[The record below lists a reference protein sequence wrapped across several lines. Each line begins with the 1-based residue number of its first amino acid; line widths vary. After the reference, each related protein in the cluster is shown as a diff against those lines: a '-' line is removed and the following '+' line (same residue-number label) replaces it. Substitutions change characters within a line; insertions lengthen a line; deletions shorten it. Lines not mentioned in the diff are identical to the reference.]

1 VSGSLLPVAD
11 RTAVRAY
18 ALHVADRHRRMLVTV
33 VGLASLAT
41 VAGLAGPRLLGTIVQ
56 DVQHGTTGRHID
68 LLTGLLVLSICVQ
81 ALLSRYSYLA
91 GKNFGETVLA
101 ELRESFVGSVLDL
114 PLSRIE
120 QAGSGDLIS
129 RASRDVNAL
138 RQAAQQGIPAI
149 LGAGSSVLLTIGAL
163 VLVSPPLA
171 AVTLI
176 TMPPILV
183 TVRWYLRYA
192 RDGYLATNATY
203 STMLEN
209 LAATV
214 EGAAAIETLRLGQ
227 QRIQLSDTDITRS
240 WHAELR
246 TLRLR
251 VRLYPV
257 TEASQLAPAG
267 LMLLCGGYG
276 YTRGWVSIAQVT
288 AATLYVQQLATPVST
303 LLDWLDTIQTGAA
316 SLARLVGVAG
326 IPADRTVTGVRPE
339 EADRRLAADRVGFRY
354 DGGREVLHDVDLT
367 VTPGEHLAVVG
378 PSGAGKSTLGRL
390 LAGISAPG
398 RGRVTV
404 GGAPLIELPLGDLRG
419 EVALVTQ
426 EHHVFA
432 STLRENVA
440 LARPGAS
447 DEEIL
452 DALAAVDAAEW
463 AAALPEGLGT
473 RLGAGADGTEL
484 SAPQAQQLAL
494 ARLVLADPRILVL
507 DEATSLLDPR
517 AARHLERSLSAVMRG
532 RTVISIAHRL
542 HTAHGADRV
551 AVIEDG
557 EVTELGAHH
566 ELIAADGAYARL
578 WDSWHGEQAPQ
589 AAPRAG
595 PVAPRAGTV
604 RLSQPRVD
612 RAQQP
617 LDAKGW
623 FIRMRPMIGT
633 RILTIHGHRHPSRDS
648 RRPFR
653 RRGLECRAVRRGRRH
668 P

>member
-1 VSGSLLPVAD
+1 MSRGMLPVAD
-11 RTAVRAY
+11 RAAVRTY
-18 ALHVADRHRRMLVTV
+18 ALHVASRQRRMLAAV

-41 VAGLAGPRLLGTIVQ
+41 VAGLAGPRLLGEIVQ
-56 DVQHGTTGRHID
+56 DVQHGTTARHID
-68 LLTGLLVLSICVQ
+68 QLTGLLVLAICVQ
-81 ALLSRYSYLA
+81 AVLSRYSYLA

-101 ELRESFVGSVLDL
+101 ELRESFIGSILDL

-149 LGAGSSVLLTIGAL
+149 LGAGSSALLTFGAL
-163 VLVSPPLA
+163 VLVSPELA

-176 TMPPILV
+176 TMPPMLV

-209 LAATV
+209 MAATV
-214 EGAAAIETLRLGQ
+214 EGAAAIEALRLGQ
-227 QRIQLSDTDITRS
+227 QRIRLSDADITRS
-240 WHAELR
+240 WQAELR

-251 VRLYPV
+251 LRLYPV

-288 AATLYVQQLATPVST
+288 AATLYVQQLATPVGT

-316 SLARLVGVAG
+316 SLARLVGVAR
-326 IPADRTVTGVRPE
+326 IPADRTVTGARPD
-339 EADRRLAADRVGFRY
+339 EADRRLAADRVGFGY
-354 DGGREVLHDVDLT
+354 DGGREVLRDVDLT
-367 VTPGEHLAVVG
+367 VAPGEHLAVVG

-398 RGRVTV
+398 RGSVAV
-404 GGAPLIELPLGDLRG
+404 GGAPLVELPLGDLRG

-440 LARPGAS
+440 LARTDAS

-452 DALAAVDAAEW
+452 AALAAVDASQW
-463 AAALPEGLGT
+463 AAALPEGLDT
-473 RLGAGADGTEL
+473 LIGAGGIEL
-484 SAPQAQQLAL
+484 SASQAQQLAL

-517 AARHLERSLSAVMRG
+517 AARHLERSLAAVMRG

-557 EVTELGAHH
+557 QVTELGAHH

-578 WDSWHGEQAPQ
+578 WDSWHGDTPPPDHNKPWRPAPKP
-589 AAPRAG
+589 ASPR
-595 PVAPRAGTV
+595 
-604 RLSQPRVD
+604 
-612 RAQQP
+612 
-617 LDAKGW
+617 
-623 FIRMRPMIGT
+623 
-633 RILTIHGHRHPSRDS
+633 
-648 RRPFR
+648 
-653 RRGLECRAVRRGRRH
+653 
-668 P
+668 

>member
-1 VSGSLLPVAD
+1 MLPVAD
-11 RTAVRAY
+11 RAAVRTY
-18 ALHVADRHRRMLVTV
+18 ALQVASRQRRMLAAV

-41 VAGLAGPRLLGTIVQ
+41 VAGLAGPRLLGEIVQ
-56 DVQHGTTGRHID
+56 DVQHGTTARHID
-68 LLTGLLVLSICVQ
+68 QLTGLLVLAICVQ
-81 ALLSRYSYLA
+81 AVLSRYSYLA
-91 GKNFGETVLA
+91 GKSFGETVLA
-101 ELRESFVGSVLDL
+101 ELRESFIGSILDL

-149 LGAGSSVLLTIGAL
+149 LGAGSSALLTFGAL
-163 VLVSPPLA
+163 VLVSPELA

-176 TMPPILV
+176 TMPPMLV

-214 EGAAAIETLRLGQ
+214 EGAAAIEALRLGQ
-227 QRIQLSDTDITRS
+227 QRIRLSDADITRS
-240 WHAELR
+240 WQAELR

-251 VRLYPV
+251 LRLYPV

-316 SLARLVGVAG
+316 SLARLVGVAR
-326 IPADRTVTGVRPE
+326 IPADRTVTGARPD
-339 EADRRLAADRVGFRY
+339 EADRRLAADRVGFGY
-354 DGGREVLHDVDLT
+354 DGGREVLRDVDLT
-367 VTPGEHLAVVG
+367 VAPGEHLAVVG

-398 RGRVTV
+398 RGSVAV
-404 GGAPLIELPLGDLRG
+404 GGAALVELPLGDLRG

-440 LARPGAS
+440 LARTGAS

-452 DALAAVDAAEW
+452 AALAAVDAGGW
-463 AAALPEGLGT
+463 AAALPEGLDT
-473 RLGAGADGTEL
+473 LLGSGATEL

-517 AARHLERSLSAVMRG
+517 AARHLERSLAAVMRG

-557 EVTELGAHH
+557 QVTELGSHH
-566 ELIAADGAYARL
+566 ELIAANGAYARL
-578 WDSWHGEQAPQ
+578 WDSW
-589 AAPRAG
+589 
-595 PVAPRAGTV
+595 
-604 RLSQPRVD
+604 
-612 RAQQP
+612 
-617 LDAKGW
+617 
-623 FIRMRPMIGT
+623 
-633 RILTIHGHRHPSRDS
+633 RDET
-648 RRPFR
+648 P
-653 RRGLECRAVRRGRRH
+653 

>member
-1 VSGSLLPVAD
+1 MSRGMLPVAD
-11 RTAVRAY
+11 RAAVRTY
-18 ALHVADRHRRMLVTV
+18 ALHVASRQRRMLAAV
-33 VGLASLAT
+33 VALASLAT
-41 VAGLAGPRLLGTIVQ
+41 VAGLAGPRLLGEIVQ
-56 DVQHGTTGRHID
+56 DVQRGTTARHID
-68 LLTGLLVLSICVQ
+68 QLTGLLVLAICVQ
-81 ALLSRYSYLA
+81 AVLSRYSYLA
-91 GKNFGETVLA
+91 GKSFGETVLA
-101 ELRESFVGSVLDL
+101 ELRESFIGSILDL

-149 LGAGSSVLLTIGAL
+149 LGAGSSALLTFGAL
-163 VLVSPPLA
+163 VLVSPELA

-176 TMPPILV
+176 TMPPMLV

-214 EGAAAIETLRLGQ
+214 EGAAAIEALRLGQ
-227 QRIQLSDTDITRS
+227 RRIALSDADIARS
-240 WHAELR
+240 WQAELR

-251 VRLYPV
+251 LRLYPV

-303 LLDWLDTIQTGAA
+303 LLDWLDTIQTGSA
-316 SLARLVGVAG
+316 SLARLVGVAR
-326 IPADRTVTGVRPE
+326 IPADRTVTGARPD
-339 EADRRLAADRVGFRY
+339 EADRRLAADRVGFGY
-354 DGGREVLHDVDLT
+354 DGGREVLRDVDLT
-367 VTPGEHLAVVG
+367 VAPGEHLAVVG

-398 RGRVTV
+398 RGSVAV
-404 GGAPLIELPLGDLRG
+404 GGAPLVELPLGDLRG

-440 LARPGAS
+440 LARTDAS

-452 DALAAVDAAEW
+452 AALAAVDAGGW
-463 AAALPEGLGT
+463 AAALPEGLDT
-473 RLGAGADGTEL
+473 LLGAGATEL

-494 ARLVLADPRILVL
+494 ARLVLADPKVLVL
-507 DEATSLLDPR
+507 DEATALLDPR
-517 AARHLERSLSAVMRG
+517 AARHLERSLSAVLEG

-557 EVTELGAHH
+557 QVTELGSHH
-566 ELIAADGAYARL
+566 ELIAANGAYARL
-578 WDSWHGEQAPQ
+578 WDSW
-589 AAPRAG
+589 
-595 PVAPRAGTV
+595 
-604 RLSQPRVD
+604 
-612 RAQQP
+612 
-617 LDAKGW
+617 
-623 FIRMRPMIGT
+623 
-633 RILTIHGHRHPSRDS
+633 RDET
-648 RRPFR
+648 P
-653 RRGLECRAVRRGRRH
+653 

>member
-1 VSGSLLPVAD
+1 MSGGMLPVAD
-11 RTAVRAY
+11 RAAVREY
-18 ALHVADRHRRMLVTV
+18 AVTVAGRHRRMLAAV

-41 VAGLAGPRLLGTIVQ
+41 VAGLAGPRLLGEIVQ
-56 DVQHGTTGRHID
+56 DVQHGTSARHID
-68 LLTGLLVLSICVQ
+68 LLTGLLVLAICVQ
-81 ALLSRYSYLA
+81 AVLSRYSYLA
-91 GKNFGETVLA
+91 GKRFGETVLA

-138 RQAAQQGIPAI
+138 RQATQQGIPAI
-149 LGAGSSVLLTIGAL
+149 LGAGSSALLTFGAL
-163 VLVSPPLA
+163 ILVSPPLA

-176 TMPPILV
+176 TMPPMLL

-214 EGAAAIETLRLGQ
+214 EGAAAIDALRLGQ
-227 QRIQLSDTDITRS
+227 QRIRLSDADITRS
-240 WHAELR
+240 WQAELR

-251 VRLYPV
+251 LRLYPV
-257 TEASQLAPAG
+257 TESSQLAPAG

-288 AATLYVQQLATPVST
+288 AATLYVQQLATPVGT

-316 SLARLVGVAG
+316 SLARLVGVAR
-326 IPADRTVTGVRPE
+326 IPADRTVTGARPDQ
-339 EADRRLAADRVGFRY
+339 ADRRLAADQVGFGY
-354 DGGREVLHDVDLT
+354 DGGREVLRDVDLT
-367 VTPGEHLAVVG
+367 VAPGEHLAVVG

-398 RGRVTV
+398 RGSVAV

-440 LARPGAS
+440 LARADAS

-452 DALAAVDAAEW
+452 AALAAVDAGEW
-463 AAALPEGLGT
+463 AAALPDGLGT
-473 RLGAGADGTEL
+473 RLGAGAIEL

-557 EVTELGAHH
+557 QVTELGAHH
-566 ELIAADGAYARL
+566 DLIAADGAYARL
-578 WDSWHGEQAPQ
+578 WDSWHGDTRPAH
-589 AAPRAG
+589 
-595 PVAPRAGTV
+595 T
-604 RLSQPRVD
+604 SQ
-612 RAQQP
+612 
-617 LDAKGW
+617 
-623 FIRMRPMIGT
+623 
-633 RILTIHGHRHPSRDS
+633 
-648 RRPFR
+648 
-653 RRGLECRAVRRGRRH
+653 
-668 P
+668 

>member
-1 VSGSLLPVAD
+1 MLPVAD
-11 RTAVRAY
+11 RAAVRTY
-18 ALHVADRHRRMLVTV
+18 ALQVASRQRRMLAAV

-41 VAGLAGPRLLGTIVQ
+41 VAGLAGPRLLGEIVQ
-56 DVQHGTTGRHID
+56 DVQHGTTARHID
-68 LLTGLLVLSICVQ
+68 QLTGLLVLAICVQ
-81 ALLSRYSYLA
+81 AVLSRYSYLA
-91 GKNFGETVLA
+91 GKSFGETVLA
-101 ELRESFVGSVLDL
+101 ELRESFIGSILDL

-149 LGAGSSVLLTIGAL
+149 LGAGSSALLTFGAL
-163 VLVSPPLA
+163 VLVSPELA

-176 TMPPILV
+176 TMPPMLV

-214 EGAAAIETLRLGQ
+214 EGAAAIEALRLGQ
-227 QRIQLSDTDITRS
+227 QRIRLSDADITRS
-240 WHAELR
+240 WQAELR

-251 VRLYPV
+251 LRLYPV

-316 SLARLVGVAG
+316 SLARLVGVAR
-326 IPADRTVTGVRPE
+326 IPADRTVTGARPD
-339 EADRRLAADRVGFRY
+339 EADRRLAADRVGFGY
-354 DGGREVLHDVDLT
+354 DGGREVLRDVDLT
-367 VTPGEHLAVVG
+367 VAPGEHLAVVG

-398 RGRVTV
+398 RGSVAV
-404 GGAPLIELPLGDLRG
+404 GGAALVELPLGDLRG

-440 LARPGAS
+440 LARTDAS

-452 DALAAVDAAEW
+452 AALAAVDAGGW
-463 AAALPEGLGT
+463 AAALPEGLDT
-473 RLGAGADGTEL
+473 LLGSGATEL

-517 AARHLERSLSAVMRG
+517 AARHLERSLAAVMRG

-557 EVTELGAHH
+557 QVTELGSHH
-566 ELIAADGAYARL
+566 ELIAANGAYARL
-578 WDSWHGEQAPQ
+578 WDSW
-589 AAPRAG
+589 
-595 PVAPRAGTV
+595 
-604 RLSQPRVD
+604 
-612 RAQQP
+612 
-617 LDAKGW
+617 
-623 FIRMRPMIGT
+623 
-633 RILTIHGHRHPSRDS
+633 RDET
-648 RRPFR
+648 P
-653 RRGLECRAVRRGRRH
+653 

>member
-1 VSGSLLPVAD
+1 MSRGMLPVAD
-11 RTAVRAY
+11 RAAVRTY
-18 ALHVADRHRRMLVTV
+18 ALHVASRQRRMLAAV

-41 VAGLAGPRLLGTIVQ
+41 VAGLAGPRLLGEIVQ
-56 DVQHGTTGRHID
+56 DVQHGTTARHID
-68 LLTGLLVLSICVQ
+68 QLTGLLVLAICVQ
-81 ALLSRYSYLA
+81 AVLSRYSYLA

-101 ELRESFVGSVLDL
+101 ELRESFIGSILDL

-149 LGAGSSVLLTIGAL
+149 LGAGSSALLTFGAL
-163 VLVSPPLA
+163 VLVSPELA

-176 TMPPILV
+176 TMPPMLV

-214 EGAAAIETLRLGQ
+214 EGAAAIEALRLGQ
-227 QRIQLSDTDITRS
+227 QRIRLSDADITRS
-240 WHAELR
+240 WQAELR

-251 VRLYPV
+251 LRLYPV

-316 SLARLVGVAG
+316 SLARLVGVAR
-326 IPADRTVTGVRPE
+326 IPADRTVTGARPD
-339 EADRRLAADRVGFRY
+339 EADRRLAADRVGFGY
-354 DGGREVLHDVDLT
+354 DGGREVLRDVDLT
-367 VTPGEHLAVVG
+367 VAPGEHLAVVG

-398 RGRVTV
+398 RGSVAV
-404 GGAPLIELPLGDLRG
+404 GGAPLVELPLGDLRG

-440 LARPGAS
+440 LARTDAS

-452 DALAAVDAAEW
+452 AALAAVDASQW
-463 AAALPEGLGT
+463 AAALPEGLDT
-473 RLGAGADGTEL
+473 LLGAGGIEL
-484 SAPQAQQLAL
+484 SASQAQQLAL

-517 AARHLERSLSAVMRG
+517 AARHLERSLAAVMRG

-557 EVTELGAHH
+557 QVTELGAHH

-578 WDSWHGEQAPQ
+578 WDSWHGDTPPPDHNKPWCPAPKP
-589 AAPRAG
+589 ASPR
-595 PVAPRAGTV
+595 
-604 RLSQPRVD
+604 
-612 RAQQP
+612 
-617 LDAKGW
+617 
-623 FIRMRPMIGT
+623 
-633 RILTIHGHRHPSRDS
+633 
-648 RRPFR
+648 
-653 RRGLECRAVRRGRRH
+653 
-668 P
+668 

>member
-1 VSGSLLPVAD
+1 MSRGMLPVAD
-11 RTAVRAY
+11 RAAVRTY
-18 ALHVADRHRRMLVTV
+18 ALHVASRQRRMLAAV

-41 VAGLAGPRLLGTIVQ
+41 VAGLAGPRLLGEIVQ
-56 DVQHGTTGRHID
+56 DVQHGTTARHID
-68 LLTGLLVLSICVQ
+68 QLTGLLVLAICVQ
-81 ALLSRYSYLA
+81 AVLSRYSYLA
-91 GKNFGETVLA
+91 GKSFGETVLA
-101 ELRESFVGSVLDL
+101 ELRESFIGSILDL

-149 LGAGSSVLLTIGAL
+149 LGAGSSALLTFGAL
-163 VLVSPPLA
+163 VLVSPELA

-176 TMPPILV
+176 TMPPMLV

-214 EGAAAIETLRLGQ
+214 DGAAAIEALRLGQ
-227 QRIQLSDTDITRS
+227 QRIRLSDADIARS
-240 WHAELR
+240 WQAELR

-251 VRLYPV
+251 LRLYPV

-316 SLARLVGVAG
+316 SLARLVGVAR
-326 IPADRTVTGVRPE
+326 IPADRTVTGARPD
-339 EADRRLAADRVGFRY
+339 EADRRLAADRVGFGY
-354 DGGREVLHDVDLT
+354 DGGREVLRDVDLT
-367 VTPGEHLAVVG
+367 VAPGEHLAVVG
-378 PSGAGKSTLGRL
+378 PSWAGKSTLGRL

-398 RGRVTV
+398 RGSVAV
-404 GGAPLIELPLGDLRG
+404 GGAPLVELPLGDLRG

-440 LARPGAS
+440 LARTDAS

-452 DALAAVDAAEW
+452 AALAAVDAGQW
-463 AAALPEGLGT
+463 AAALPEGLDT
-473 RLGAGADGTEL
+473 LLGAGATEL

-517 AARHLERSLSAVMRG
+517 AARHLERSLAAVMRG

-557 EVTELGAHH
+557 QVTELGAHH
-566 ELIAADGAYARL
+566 ELIAANGAYARL
-578 WDSWHGEQAPQ
+578 WDSWHGDTPSQDHNEPWCS
-589 AAPRAG
+589 APRPAS
-595 PVAPRAGTV
+595 PR
-604 RLSQPRVD
+604 
-612 RAQQP
+612 
-617 LDAKGW
+617 
-623 FIRMRPMIGT
+623 
-633 RILTIHGHRHPSRDS
+633 
-648 RRPFR
+648 
-653 RRGLECRAVRRGRRH
+653 
-668 P
+668 

>member
-1 VSGSLLPVAD
+1 MLPVAD
-11 RTAVRAY
+11 RAAVRAY
-18 ALHVADRHRRMLVTV
+18 ALQVARGHRAKLAAV

-56 DVQHGTTGRHID
+56 DVQHGTTAGHID
-68 LLTGLLVLSICVQ
+68 LLTALFVLAICIQ
-81 ALLSRYSYLA
+81 AVLSRYSYLA

-114 PLSRIE
+114 PLSQIE

-149 LGAGSSVLLTIGAL
+149 LAAGTSALLTFGAL
-163 VLVSPPLA
+163 ILVSPPLA
-171 AVTLI
+171 VITLVTIPPMLI
-176 TMPPILV
+176 

-203 STMLEN
+203 SAMIEN

-214 EGAAAIETLRLGQ
+214 DGAAAIEALRLGPE
-227 QRIQLSDTDITRS
+227 RIRLSDADIARS
-240 WHAELR
+240 YQAELR

-251 VRLYPV
+251 LRLYPV
-257 TEASQLAPAG
+257 TEVSQLAPAG

-316 SLARLVGVAG
+316 SLARLVGVARV
-326 IPADRTVTGVRPE
+326 PADRTVTGVRPDE
-339 EADRRLAADRVGFRY
+339 SDRRLAADQVGFGY
-354 DGGREVLHDVDLT
+354 DIGREVLRDVDLT

-398 RGRVTV
+398 RGSVAV
-404 GGAPLIELPLGDLRG
+404 GGAPLVELPLGDLRG

-432 STLRENVA
+432 GTLRENVA
-440 LARPGAS
+440 LARPGAA

-452 DALAAVDAAEW
+452 AALAAVDAGEW
-463 AAALPEGLGT
+463 AAALPQGLGT
-473 RLGAGADGTEL
+473 RLGSGATEL
-484 SAPQAQQLAL
+484 TAPQAQQLAL

-517 AARHLERSLSAVMRG
+517 AARHLERSLAAVMHG

-557 EVTELGAHH
+557 QVTELGPHH

-578 WDSWHGEQAPQ
+578 WDSWHGET
-589 AAPRAG
+589 AAAEERAG
-595 PVAPRAGTV
+595 
-604 RLSQPRVD
+604 
-612 RAQQP
+612 
-617 LDAKGW
+617 
-623 FIRMRPMIGT
+623 
-633 RILTIHGHRHPSRDS
+633 
-648 RRPFR
+648 
-653 RRGLECRAVRRGRRH
+653 
-668 P
+668 

>member
-1 VSGSLLPVAD
+1 MRPGLLPIAD
-11 RTAVRAY
+11 HATVKAY
-18 ALHVADRHRRMLVTV
+18 ALQVARRHRRMLAAVM
-33 VGLASLAT
+33 GLSSLAT

-56 DVQHGTTGRHID
+56 DVQHGTTDGRID
-68 LLTGLLVLSICVQ
+68 LLTGLLVLAICVQ
-81 ALLSRYSYLA
+81 AVLSRYSYLA
-91 GKNFGETVLA
+91 GKAFGETVLA

-138 RQAAQQGIPAI
+138 RQAAQQGIPAV
-149 LGAGSSVLLTIGAL
+149 LGAGSSALLTFGAL

-176 TMPPILV
+176 TMPPLLV

-203 STMLEN
+203 SAMLEN

-214 EGAAAIETLRLGQ
+214 DGAAAIEALRLGR
-227 QRIQLSDTDITRS
+227 QRVTLSDTDISRS
-240 WHAELR
+240 WRAELR

-251 VRLYPV
+251 LRLFPV
-257 TEASQLAPAG
+257 TESCLLAPAG

-326 IPADRTVTGVRPE
+326 IPPDRAVTGAAPDE
-339 EADRRLAADRVGFRY
+339 TNRRLAAERVGFAY
-354 DGGREVLHDVDLT
+354 DGGREVLRDVDLI

-398 RGRVTV
+398 RGRVSV
-404 GGAPLIELPLGDLRG
+404 GGAPLVELPLSDLRG

-432 STLRENVA
+432 GTLRENVA
-440 LARPGAS
+440 LARPDAD

-452 DALAAVDAAEW
+452 AALAAVDAAGW
-463 AAALPEGLGT
+463 AAALPDGLGT
-473 RLGAGADGTEL
+473 RLGSGATEL

-551 AVIEDG
+551 AVLEDG
-557 EVTELGAHH
+557 QVTELGSHH
-566 ELIAADGAYARL
+566 ELIEADGAYARL
-578 WDSWHGEQAPQ
+578 WDSWHGEQPSP
-589 AAPRAG
+589 AAVP
-595 PVAPRAGTV
+595 
-604 RLSQPRVD
+604 D
-612 RAQQP
+612 
-617 LDAKGW
+617 
-623 FIRMRPMIGT
+623 
-633 RILTIHGHRHPSRDS
+633 
-648 RRPFR
+648 
-653 RRGLECRAVRRGRRH
+653 
-668 P
+668 

>member
-1 VSGSLLPVAD
+1 MSRGMLPVAD
-11 RTAVRAY
+11 RAAVRTY
-18 ALHVADRHRRMLVTV
+18 ALHVARRQRRMLAAV

-41 VAGLAGPRLLGTIVQ
+41 VAGLAGPRLLGEIVQ
-56 DVQHGTTGRHID
+56 DVQHGTTARHID
-68 LLTGLLVLSICVQ
+68 QLTGLLVLAICVQ
-81 ALLSRYSYLA
+81 AVLSRYSYLA

-101 ELRESFVGSVLDL
+101 ELRESFIGSILDL

-149 LGAGSSVLLTIGAL
+149 LGAGSSALLTFGAL
-163 VLVSPPLA
+163 VLVSPELA

-176 TMPPILV
+176 TMPPMLV

-214 EGAAAIETLRLGQ
+214 EGAAAIEALRLGQ
-227 QRIQLSDTDITRS
+227 QRIRLSDADITRS
-240 WHAELR
+240 WQAELR

-251 VRLYPV
+251 LRLYPV

-316 SLARLVGVAG
+316 SLARLVGVAR
-326 IPADRTVTGVRPE
+326 IPADRTVTGARPD
-339 EADRRLAADRVGFRY
+339 EADRRLAADRVGFGY
-354 DGGREVLHDVDLT
+354 DGGREVLRDVDLT
-367 VTPGEHLAVVG
+367 VAPGEHLAVVG

-398 RGRVTV
+398 RGSVAV
-404 GGAPLIELPLGDLRG
+404 GGAPLVELPLGDLRG

-440 LARPGAS
+440 LARTDAS

-452 DALAAVDAAEW
+452 AALAAVDASQW
-463 AAALPEGLGT
+463 AAALPEGLDT
-473 RLGAGADGTEL
+473 LLGAGGIEL
-484 SAPQAQQLAL
+484 SASQAQQLAL

-517 AARHLERSLSAVMRG
+517 AARHLERSLAAVMRG

-557 EVTELGAHH
+557 QVTELGAHH

-578 WDSWHGEQAPQ
+578 WDSWHGDTPPPDHNKPWCPAPKP
-589 AAPRAG
+589 ASPR
-595 PVAPRAGTV
+595 
-604 RLSQPRVD
+604 
-612 RAQQP
+612 
-617 LDAKGW
+617 
-623 FIRMRPMIGT
+623 
-633 RILTIHGHRHPSRDS
+633 
-648 RRPFR
+648 
-653 RRGLECRAVRRGRRH
+653 
-668 P
+668 